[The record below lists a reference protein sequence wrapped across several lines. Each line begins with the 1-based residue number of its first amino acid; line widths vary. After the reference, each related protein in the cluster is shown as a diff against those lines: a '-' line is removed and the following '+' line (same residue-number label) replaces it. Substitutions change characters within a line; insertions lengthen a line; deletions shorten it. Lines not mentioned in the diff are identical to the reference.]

1 MLLDYIVIL
10 CDCWNLLG
18 LYRVYYAVVLR
29 YLRTAQYS
37 IDCSD
42 FNRSIAFYLRVFV
55 AATFSSNNQI
65 RFMKIENSGDQC
77 QMNRVNLCLIEI
89 SFCIIADR
97 SEFRQSKQS
106 H

>member
-1 MLLDYIVIL
+1 MIAETYWDYIV
-10 CDCWNLLG
+10 CM
-18 LYRVYYAVVLR
+18 R

-37 IDCSD
+37 IDCSG
-42 FNRSIAFYLRVFV
+42 FNRSIALYVRVFV
-55 AATFSSNNQI
+55 AAAFPSYNQI

-89 SFCIIADR
+89 SLYIIADR